1 MKLRIILCSAYL
13 FLAFVAFKYVNEKLG
28 LPTARG
34 GFARWAQWKTVEAQS
49 LDNALTLAENVP
61 AKAEF
66 SKRCSRPEVVRCFG
80 FDNQAQ
86 TDPYIYPPSWQK
98 VKRARVVQDI
108 RASGNGSL
116 RFEVPSGSGA
126 NTSGSFWLNFSDN
139 FKIQFGENSE
149 FYVQWVQRFSQEF
162 LGTTYRNGVGWKQAI
177 IGTGDQPGKHYSS
190 CTDLEVVVQ
199 NTYQRGFAQLY
210 NSCSGST
217 SHRGYD
223 PFQQNYAAGDFKLQN
238 ARQSPYCLY
247 SQAASQTYFPPNGNC
262 FGYVANEWLTFQMHF
277 KLGPRV
283 GDEFVNSYVTMWIGR
298 EGQPSEE
305 VFNWGPYNLSAGS
318 RMADQKFGK
327 IWFLPYHT
335 GKDFSQIHPTGYVW
349 YDELVISRKKIQ
361 DPELNPAR

>member
-1 MKLRIILCSAYL
+1 MSMKSCKSA
-13 FLAFVAFKYVNEKLG
+13 
-28 LPTARG
+28 TARSRLREAG
-34 GFARWAQWKTVEAQS
+34 RTKTVEAQS

-116 RFEVPSGSGA
+116 RFEIPSGSGA
-126 NTSGSFWLNFSDN
+126 NTSGSFWLNFSDSL
-139 FKIQFGENSE
+139 KIQFGEKSE

-162 LGTTYRNGVGWKQAI
+162 LGTTYRNGEGWKQAI

-223 PFQQNYAAGDFKLQN
+223 PFHRIMRPTIGSFKTQGSHRTVFIR
-238 ARQSPYCLY
+238 RQPVRPI
-247 SQAASQTYFPPNGNC
+247 F
-262 FGYVANEWLTFQMHF
+262 
-277 KLGPRV
+277 
-283 GDEFVNSYVTMWIGR
+283 
-298 EGQPSEE
+298 
-305 VFNWGPYNLSAGS
+305 
-318 RMADQKFGK
+318 
-327 IWFLPYHT
+327 
-335 GKDFSQIHPTGYVW
+335 HPTETVLDMSQMNG
-349 YDELVISRKKIQ
+349 
-361 DPELNPAR
+361 